1 MADDPCIIRGFL
13 NRSEYKTVCS
23 HNNIIRGCKCHP
35 NDNGHKMKV
44 SYLRCV
50 SALCIRDPDE
60 TCPFKYQIRECE
72 ENQTSYLY
80 RV

>member
-1 MADDPCIIRGFL
+1 MTKVLLEASLIDPRTKQ
-13 NRSEYKTVCS
+13 SV
-23 HNNIIRGCKCHP
+23 NIIRGCKCHP